1 VLLKSKITPIFV
13 GENLIMNTN
22 MSKISVIIP
31 VYNAEK
37 TIVRCID
44 SLLNQALQDMEVI
57 IVDDHGQD
65 NSIKIIQ
72 HQIAEHPLKY
82 RFKFAKTDANSGP
95 GTARNVGLQMA
106 QGEYV
111 AFVDSDDWVE
121 PDMYSSLY
129 ETAKQHS
136 ADLCHCSAVWE
147 NPKKNQQRV
156 LSNISVKQGS
166 FSNENKRYFLAN
178 FKSYFWFYIY
188 RREILNENKITF
200 PPEKDSEDIYFL
212 TCNILY
218 AKSIAHVDKPMYHY
232 IYDSNSLSR
241 FKNEKRYL
249 ERLSTFRRLFD
260 FAKTHHFYDEYKQEL
275 QFVYLKKAY
284 LSAVIN
290 YLTNAKC
297 PQAKILQNIY
307 QEFIEI
313 CPDYTKNTLYKI
325 HFLFR
330 FSVIVLYRMPN
341 FACLI
346 LPSILRKKFNKF

>member
-1 VLLKSKITPIFV
+1 MS
-13 GENLIMNTN
+13 TN
-22 MSKISVIIP
+22 ISKISVIVP

-37 TIVRCID
+37 TIIRCVD
-44 SLLNQALQDMEVI
+44 SLLNQTFQDMEII

-65 NSIKIIQ
+65 SSIEVIQ
-72 HQIAEHPLKY
+72 NRIADHSRKTMF
-82 RFKFAKTDANSGP
+82 RFAKTTVNSGP

-111 AFVDSDDWVE
+111 AFLDSDDWVE

-129 ETAKQHS
+129 ETAKQHA
-136 ADLCHCSAVWE
+136 ADLCYCRAIWE
-147 NPKKNQQRV
+147 DPKKNQQRV

-166 FSNENKRYFLAN
+166 FSDENKRYFLAN
-178 FKSYFWFYIY
+178 FKSYFWFYIF
-188 RREILNENKITF
+188 RREVISNNGITF

-212 TCNILY
+212 ICNILY
-218 AKSIAHVDKPMYHY
+218 AKCIAHADKPMYHY
-232 IYDSNSLSR
+232 VYDSNSLSR

-260 FAKTHHFYDEYKQEL
+260 FAKTHHFYNAYKQEL

-290 YLTNAKC
+290 YLMNAKR
-297 PQAKILQNIY
+297 PQARILRDIY
-307 QEFIEI
+307 REFIEI
-313 CPDYTKNTLYKI
+313 CPDYAKNMLYKN

-330 FSVIVLYRMPN
+330 FSVIVLHRMPN
-341 FACLI
+341 FACLF
-346 LPSILRKKFNKF
+346 LPSILRKKFDKF